1 MLALLLFLQ
10 GTVVTPQAAVAGQGA
25 PTVTVPRLESSVVVD
40 GRLDEPV
47 WADAVRLTGFHQ
59 YQPVDSRPAEE
70 RTDVLVWYSPQALH
84 FGVLAFDRDPASIRA
99 SVADRD
105 NLGADDRIVIY
116 LDTFNDRRRAFFFG
130 VNPLGAQQDGVRTEG
145 GSPSAGNLFG
155 GSIDLNPD
163 YYFESKGTITDS
175 GYVVEIRI
183 PFKSLRYPGNGPQR
197 WGLNIVRNVQRTGYE
212 DTWTD
217 VRRANASFLAQAGV
231 IEGLHDLDRGIVAEV
246 QPFVT
251 ATANGARNQ
260 TTGRFDRDALDPDI
274 GVNARLGFTNLSID
288 LTGNPD
294 FSQVESDE
302 GLVTVNERF
311 ALFFPEKRPFF
322 LEGIELFSTPNQL
335 VYTRRVANPVVGA
348 KLTGKL
354 GGLGLAHLT
363 ALDETAGDDALFNI
377 TRIQRDLGAN
387 SLAGLTVT
395 NRDQGRE
402 YNRVI
407 AGDARIVFGKLYF
420 VDGQLGA
427 SWTGDGSSSRSAAL
441 WRATFDR
448 TGRSWGFN
456 YQLTGIGEDFESR
469 AGFVP
474 RANIVTAHAFNRLT
488 FYGGR
493 GALIENFTT
502 FFGPTRLWTYT
513 AFGSET
519 PIEGEESV
527 TFNVQLRGGWFVRA
541 NVARRFQRFNAA
553 AYADVQVDRGGGVLE
568 PFQPPD
574 ELTNQFGTSLSITS
588 PTYQSFDASLSWSYG
603 EVPIFDEASE
613 GRETRLSGS
622 VRIRPTGSVRIEGST
637 RVAWIRRA
645 RDGSEFART
654 ILPRLK
660 IEYQPSRALFFRFIG
675 EYRSER
681 RAALLDPQT
690 GDPLVEN
697 GAAAPRRDTNT
708 LRMDWLASYEPTP
721 GTVIFLGYGA
731 ILATPKTFDFTDL
744 SRELDGVFIKLA
756 YQFRR

>member
-1 MLALLLFLQ
+1 M
-10 GTVVTPQAAVAGQGA
+10 
-25 PTVTVPRLESSVVVD
+25 TVPRLEGSVMVD

-47 WADAVRLTGFHQ
+47 WAESVRLTGFHQ

-70 RTDVLVWYSPQALH
+70 RTDVLMWYSPQALH
-84 FGVLAFDRDPASIRA
+84 FGIMAFDRSPSSIRA

-163 YYFESKGTITDS
+163 YYFESKGVITDS

-231 IEGLHDLDRGIVAEV
+231 IEGLQDLDRGIVAEV

-251 ATANGARNQ
+251 ATANGTRNQ

-274 GVNARLGFTNLSID
+274 GVNARLGLTNLSID

-302 GLVTVNERF
+302 GLITVNERF
-311 ALFFPEKRPFF
+311 ALFFLEKRPFF

-335 VYTRRVANPVVGA
+335 VYTRRVANPLVGA

-354 GGLGLAHLT
+354 GGLGVAHLT
-363 ALDETAGDDALFNI
+363 ALDETVGDDALFNI

-395 NRDQGRE
+395 NRDQGSD
-402 YNRVI
+402 YNRVV

-420 VDGQLGA
+420 VDGQLGG
-427 SWTGDGSSSRSAAL
+427 SWTGNRSTSRSAAL

-456 YQLTGIGEDFESR
+456 YQLTGIGEDFESQ

-513 AFGSET
+513 AFGSEA

-541 NVARRFQRFNAA
+541 NVARRFQRFDAA
-553 AYADVQVDRGGGVLE
+553 TYTDVQVDRGGGVLE
-568 PFQPPD
+568 PFQPLD
-574 ELTNQFGTSLSITS
+574 ELTNQFETSVSVTS
-588 PTYQSFDASLSWSYG
+588 PTFQAFDASLSWSYG
-603 EVPIFDEASE
+603 EVPIFDETSA

-622 VRIRPTGSVRIEGST
+622 VRIRPTGSIRIEGST
-637 RVAWIRRA
+637 RVARIRRV

-660 IEYQPSRALFFRFIG
+660 IEYQLSRALFFRFIG

-681 RAALLDPQT
+681 RAALLDQQT

-697 GAAAPRRDTNT
+697 GAAVPRSEINT
-708 LRMDWLASYEPTP
+708 LRTDWLASYEPTP

-744 SRELDGVFIKLA
+744 SREVDGVFVKLA